1 MTATDS
7 ESSTSGVATSLL
19 DFNQQVLDQAL
30 TLLGYFGATGESA
43 KPMLGG
49 PVGAHLRHVVEHYAA
64 LVFPAEV
71 GVVDYDARP
80 RERALESDPQLASS
94 RLRAL
99 RQQLAIW
106 PSALLGTPVRVR
118 GQGGLLGDR
127 RFEVSST
134 LGRELAFVASHAI
147 HHFAVLAAY
156 GRAQG
161 ITLPQDFGKAPST
174 VAHERASAVAPDPLK
189 APIDPSAIKGT
200 PCTASPQPA

>member
-43 KPMLGG
+43 KPTLGG

-80 RERALESDPQLASS
+80 RERAMESDPLLASS
-94 RLRAL
+94 RVREL
-99 RQQLAIW
+99 RQRLATW
-106 PSALLGTPVRVR
+106 PAALLDRPVRVR

-127 RFEVSST
+127 GFEVAST
-134 LGRELAFVASHAI
+134 HGRELAFVASHAI
-147 HHFAVLAAY
+147 HHFAALAAD
-156 GRAQG
+156 GRALG
-161 ITLPQDFGKAPST
+161 IPLPKDFGKAPST
-174 VAHERASAVAPDPLK
+174 VAHERVVVVTPYPINIPEFEEPPCIASHQ
-189 APIDPSAIKGT
+189 SA
-200 PCTASPQPA
+200 